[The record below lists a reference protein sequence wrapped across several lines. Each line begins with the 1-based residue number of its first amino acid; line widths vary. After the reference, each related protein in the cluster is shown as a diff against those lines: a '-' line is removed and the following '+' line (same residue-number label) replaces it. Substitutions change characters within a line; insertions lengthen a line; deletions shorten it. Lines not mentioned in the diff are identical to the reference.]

1 MINSVKERI
10 KVLQKD
16 LESLKSMA
24 DAEETKLQSL
34 VNASIEA
41 LVSIIFNMLLLME
54 ISLKCC

>member
-41 LVSIIFNMLLLME
+41 LVSIIFNMFLLME

>member
-41 LVSIIFNMLLLME
+41 LVSIIFNMLLLVE

>member
-16 LESLKSMA
+16 LESLKSLA